1 VRLAIVRL
9 VVFSGFFFC
18 VKLTA
23 SGLPSPKIFS
33 VYPLGGQQGASVNL
47 EILGEFLSNTTAV
60 EFDCKDLVWTRTTQ
74 VSSGKVSGVITISP
88 HTPLGPHILRAV
100 TLDGYSTSNMFNV
113 GQFPSILEHE
123 PNDSEI
129 QAQDIPTLPV
139 EIQGRMEMPEDVDL
153 FKFRAHLGERW
164 TFDLRSIEYGSGLE
178 AKMFLLDAAGT
189 AIALDDDRDDFDET
203 PYIEHT
209 FKSDGAYYLKLD
221 QFRGVRGFSWGKNS
235 TYTLR
240 ISQLPHI
247 DSVSPLGAQ
256 TGRSSTIRLS
266 GRALDDLQEVYLTE
280 ARRGE
285 YARMTYPYTM
295 PIHFRPDPPTASEV
309 SRIGGTI
316 VRRTPTRAEVTFQIP
331 DRTRPGLWHLW
342 ASGSK
347 GIADCINLDITESR
361 EYDEVEVSQA
371 DWREGPFVINGILG
385 HAGEQD
391 IFRIEGRADRT
402 LHFWTLAAQLGSP
415 YLDTVIQL
423 RDVGGRKLAENDDV
437 VPGIGTLIGN
447 PDSTLYYTPQQDGPL
462 FVTVKDRIG
471 RGGPNCQYRLN
482 VKNERPGF
490 QLVTIPENF
499 TVAKGSSD
507 EIKVHLIREAGFEGE
522 VSVWVE
528 GLPPGVEST
537 RGKFRADQH
546 FEPNADGNEMIIP
559 ELVFQIHVPETVPL
573 GNYPIRILGVPTA
586 EEASPRRVI
595 EAQAV
600 TVLGPLLDGVNFLRR
615 PMPNVSMAVCEP
627 FGARLTP
634 LAEKLDLKRGDST
647 TLELKVEK
655 LAERAS
661 FHIMNLPQGITYRF
675 TGRHE
680 DQVTLTLEA
689 SSETALG
696 TSEISVET
704 QVGKRWAA
712 SHLIALSVLPAKK
725 SLRSSN

>member
-1 VRLAIVRL
+1 
-9 VVFSGFFFC
+9 
-18 VKLTA
+18 
-23 SGLPSPKIFS
+23 
-33 VYPLGGQQGASVNL
+33 
-47 EILGEFLSNTTAV
+47 
-60 EFDCKDLVWTRTTQ
+60 
-74 VSSGKVSGVITISP
+74 
-88 HTPLGPHILRAV
+88 
-100 TLDGYSTSNMFNV
+100 MFNV

-123 PNDSEI
+123 PNDLVG
-129 QAQDIPTLPV
+129 QAQDIPSLPV
-139 EIQGRMEMPEDVDL
+139 EIQGRMEVPEDVDL
-153 FKFRAHLGERW
+153 FRFRAHVGERW

-178 AKMFLLDAAGT
+178 AKLFLLDAIGT
-189 AIALDDDRDDFDET
+189 VIALDDDRDDFDET
-203 PYIEHT
+203 PYVEHT
-209 FKSDGAYYLKLD
+209 FKADGAYYLKLD
-221 QFRGVRGFSWGKNS
+221 QFRGVRGFSWGKNC

-247 DSVSPLGAQ
+247 GCVSPLGAQ
-256 TGRSSTIRLS
+256 IGRGSTIRLS
-266 GRALDDLQEVYLTE
+266 GSALEDLREVYLTE
-280 ARRGE
+280 VRRAE

-295 PIHFRPDPPTASEV
+295 PIHFRPDQPSASEV

-316 VRRTPTRAEVTFQIP
+316 VRRTPTCAEVRFQIP
-331 DRTRPGLWHLW
+331 DGTRPGLWRLW
-342 ASGSK
+342 ASGAK
-347 GIADCINLDITESR
+347 GITDCINLDITESR
-361 EYDEVEVSQA
+361 EYDEAEVSQA
-371 DWREGPFVINGILG
+371 DWREGPLVINGVLDRP
-385 HAGEQD
+385 GEQD
-391 IFRIEGRADRT
+391 TFRIEGRT
-402 LHFWTLAAQLGSP
+402 GQPLHFWTLAAQLGSP
-415 YLDTVIQL
+415 YLDTVLQL
-423 RDVGGRKLAENDDV
+423 RDVEGKKLAENDDV

-462 FVTVKDRIG
+462 FLTVKDRTG

-482 VKNERPGF
+482 VKSERPGF

-507 EIKVHLIREAGFEGE
+507 EIKVYLIREAGFDGE
-522 VSVWVE
+522 VSVWFE
-528 GLPPGVEST
+528 GLPSGVESS

-586 EEASPRRVI
+586 EEASPHCRII
-595 EAQAV
+595 EAQTV

-615 PMPNVSMAVCEP
+615 PMPNVAMAVCEP
-627 FGARLTP
+627 FGATVTP
-634 LAEKLDLKRGDST
+634 LAEKLDLRRGDST

-655 LAERAS
+655 LAERVS
-661 FHIMNLPQGITYRF
+661 FDIMNLPQGITYRF

-696 TSEISVET
+696 TNEISVET

-712 SHLIALSVLPAKK
+712 SHPIALSVLPAKK